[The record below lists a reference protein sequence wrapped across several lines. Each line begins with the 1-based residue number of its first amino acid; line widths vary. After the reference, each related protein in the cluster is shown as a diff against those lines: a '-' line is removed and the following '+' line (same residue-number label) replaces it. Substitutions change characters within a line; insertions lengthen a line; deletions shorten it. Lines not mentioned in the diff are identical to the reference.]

1 MTPHFW
7 GAARR
12 RRSRSNRLREVTGDE
27 TDVIDVVTPQLYAA
41 YAGQL
46 RLMFQQRY
54 RVFKQRMGWAVPS
67 ENGEERDS
75 FDDCMPIYLLA
86 YGSDGGLAGS
96 WRFLP
101 TTGPY
106 MLRDV
111 FPQLLQGAEAP
122 RHPLVWEGSRF
133 AVEGRG
139 SRCRTSS
146 ELLCAVTETCIAF
159 GVRELVTVYDARME
173 RLLPRLGCPPKWQSL
188 PCQIESGLAFT
199 GRFDMNR
206 ETLASLRAVGGIQ
219 ASVIRNAPFLDEA
232 AVA

>member
-1 MTPHFW
+1 M
-7 GAARR
+7 
-12 RRSRSNRLREVTGDE
+12 
-27 TDVIDVVTPQLYAA
+27 IDVVTPDLYGA
-41 YAGQL
+41 YDSAL

-54 RVFKQRMGWAVPS
+54 RVFKRRLGWNVPGDD
-67 ENGEERDS
+67 GEERDA
-75 FDDCMPIYLLA
+75 FDNLYPIYLLA
-86 YGSDGGLAGS
+86 FDDDERLAGS

-111 FPQLLQGAEAP
+111 FPQLLHGAKAP
-122 RHPLVWEGSRF
+122 YHPLIWEGSRF

-139 SRCRTSS
+139 SRSRTSS
-146 ELLCAVTETCIAF
+146 RLLCAVTETCIAL
-159 GVRELVTVYDARME
+159 GIRELITVYDARME
-173 RLLPRLGCPPKWQSL
+173 RLLPRLGCPPRWQSQ
-188 PCQIESGLAFT
+188 PRPVGASPAYT

-206 ETLASLRAVGGIQ
+206 ATLANLRAVAGIQ

>member
-1 MTPHFW
+1 
-7 GAARR
+7 
-12 RRSRSNRLREVTGDE
+12 
-27 TDVIDVVTPQLYAA
+27 VIDVVTPQLYAA
-41 YAGQL
+41 YAGHLQ
-46 RLMFQQRY
+46 LMFQQRY
-54 RVFKQRMGWAVPS
+54 RVFKQRMGWDVAG

-86 YGSDGGLAGS
+86 YGRDGKLAGS

-111 FPQLLQGAEAP
+111 FPQLLRGTRP
-122 RHPLVWEGSRF
+122 PCHPLIWEGSRF
-133 AVEGRG
+133 VVEGRG
-139 SRCRTSS
+139 SRCRISS
-146 ELLCAVTETCIAF
+146 ALLCAVTETCIAF
-159 GVRELVTVYDARME
+159 GIRELITVYDARME

-188 PCQIESGLAFT
+188 PCRIGNEVAFT
-199 GRFDMNR
+199 GRFEMNR
-206 ETLASLRAVGGIQ
+206 ETLASLRAAGGIQ